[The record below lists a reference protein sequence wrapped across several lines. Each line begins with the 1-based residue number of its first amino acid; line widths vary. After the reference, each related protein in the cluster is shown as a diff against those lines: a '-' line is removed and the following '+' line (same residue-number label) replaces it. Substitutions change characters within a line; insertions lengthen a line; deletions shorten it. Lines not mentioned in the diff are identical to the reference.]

1 MRKYTHY
8 FVTKNIFFN
17 FSPDASNLTLTYL
30 LPPPDLE
37 LDELELLDEELLE
50 DFDDE
55 LTDEEDLDVDEL
67 ETVDDELLD
76 RLEEDEA
83 EGELFLE
90 FEGFETEGDCLFDED
105 DELLAEDDVP
115 DEVRRGTDGVTEFPE
130 TECALLDEDDVL
142 ETLVL

>member
-37 LDELELLDEELLE
+37 LLELLDEELLE

-55 LTDEEDLDVDEL
+55 LPDEEDLDVDEL

-76 RLEEDEA
+76 RLEDDEV

-90 FEGFETEGDCLFDED
+90 FEGFETEEDRLSDED
-105 DELLAEDDVP
+105 DEVLAEDDVP
-115 DEVRRGTDGVTEFPE
+115 DVVRRGTDGVTEFPE

-142 ETLVL
+142 EILVL

>member
-1 MRKYTHY
+1 MRKDTYY
-8 FVTKNIFFN
+8 FVTKTFFFN

-37 LDELELLDEELLE
+37 LLELLDEELLE

-55 LTDEEDLDVDEL
+55 LPDEEDLDVDEL

-83 EGELFLE
+83 EEELFLE
-90 FEGFETEGDCLFDED
+90 FEVFETEEDCLFDDD
-105 DELLAEDDVP
+105 DELPAEDDVP
-115 DEVRRGTDGVTEFPE
+115 DEVRRGTDGITELPE
-130 TECALLDEDDVL
+130 PECALLDEDDVL